1 MSEQVTG
8 VIERITHHN
17 PDNGYCVLRVVA
29 RGHRDVLT
37 VVGSA
42 QQIVAG
48 EYITATGTWVTDRNY
63 GLQFKAAEIKT
74 NPPHTVEGI
83 AKYLGSG
90 LVKGIGPGYAK
101 RIVEVFGDKTL
112 DVIDKSPEYLSQV
125 KGIGPKLI
133 EKIRRSWEEQRE
145 SRKIM
150 VFLQSHGIGTARA
163 VRIYKTYGDQAIE
176 LIKSNPYRLSA
187 DIWGV
192 GFDTADKLAVSL
204 GIPRD
209 SPFRAQAVVRHV
221 LQEETGNGHVGY
233 PEEMLRERA
242 GQMTGI
248 EPNGIIDAIEQLR
261 ITDEIV
267 RDSIGRATGGL
278 LPTPRPSFSPPSFL
292 GKGAGGL
299 GSSSN
304 PSPTPPLN
312 GEGLNTED
320 TSSAPLSEG
329 RGDGGVGSSG
339 AAGGVGSSLE
349 DNLIFL
355 KPLFLAE
362 LGVARSVKAL
372 ANGPHPLPAVNVD
385 AAVAWVEKKMGI
397 AFAVSQRAAIKA
409 AVTHKLMVVTGG
421 PGTGKTTIVRA
432 IIEMFLAKSLR
443 VLLTAPT
450 GRAAKRLNESTGRE
464 AKTIHRL
471 LEFNPQQR
479 QFTRNAE
486 DPLDVDLLV
495 VDETSMVDVVLM
507 NKLLQAVP
515 PYACVVL
522 VGDVDQLPSVGA
534 GSVLTDLIESK
545 TIPVARLTEVHR
557 QAESSW
563 IVRAAHAI
571 NHGMEPQSA
580 PPGGDG
586 DFYFIEANDPEAI
599 TERVIQMVRDRIPA
613 KFKLDPFRDIQVLSP
628 QVKTPLGVA
637 NLNREL
643 QAALNPAR
651 PGVAEVKR
659 YDSAFRVGDKVMQI
673 QNNYDR
679 EVFNGDIGRIA
690 EIDND
695 DQMMVVDY
703 DGRPVEYEFSDLDE
717 LQLAFACT
725 IHKSQGSEY
734 PAVVI
739 PVHTQHFVMLQ
750 RNLLYTGITRGRKL
764 VALVGS
770 RKALWIAVNT
780 ADTKKRYSLLK
791 WRIKPD
797 E

>member
-1 MSEQVTG
+1 MPEQVTG

-29 RGHRDVLT
+29 RGHRDVVT
-37 VVGSA
+37 VIGNS
-42 QQIVAG
+42 QQVVAG
-48 EYITATGTWVTDRNY
+48 EYVTATGAWVTDRNY
-63 GLQFKAAEIKT
+63 GLQFKATEIKT

-90 LVKGIGPGYAK
+90 LVKGVGPGYAK

-112 DVIDKSPEYLSQV
+112 EVIDQSPTFLSQV

-163 VRIYKTYGDQAIE
+163 VRIYKTYGDRAIE
-176 LIKSNPYRLSA
+176 LIKANPYRLSA
-187 DIWGV
+187 DIWGI
-192 GFDTADKLAVSL
+192 GFSTADALAVSL

-209 SPFRAQAVVRHV
+209 SPFRAQAAVRHV
-221 LQEETGNGHVGY
+221 LQEESGNGHVGY
-233 PEEMLRERA
+233 PEELLRVAAENL
-242 GQMTGI
+242 TGI

-261 ITDEIV
+261 ITDEVV
-267 RDSIGRATGGL
+267 RDSVGKA
-278 LPTPRPSFSPPSFL
+278 SKSVPPSEPL
-292 GKGAGGL
+292 AASHIAG
-299 GSSSN
+299 
-304 PSPTPPLN
+304 
-312 GEGLNTED
+312 ED
-320 TSSAPLSEG
+320 ELAKP
-329 RGDGGVGSSG
+329 R
-339 AAGGVGSSLE
+339 AASIE
-349 DNLIFL
+349 ANLIFL
-355 KPLFLAE
+355 KPLFFAE
-362 LGVARSVKAL
+362 LGVARSIKAL
-372 ANGPHPLPAVNVD
+372 AAGPHPLPEVNVD
-385 AAVAWVEKKMGI
+385 AAVAWAEKKMGI
-397 AFAVSQRAAIKA
+397 AFATSQRAAIKA

-450 GRAAKRLNESTGRE
+450 GRAAKRLKESTGQE

-515 PYACVVL
+515 PWACVVL

-545 TIPVARLTEVHR
+545 SIPVARLTEVHR

-571 NHGMEPQSA
+571 NSGVEPMSA
-580 PPGGDG
+580 PPGGEG
-586 DFYFIEANDPEAI
+586 DFYFIEANEPEAI
-599 TERVIQMVRDRIPA
+599 TARIIQMVRDRIPA

-628 QVKTPLGVA
+628 QLGRSLGVE
-637 NLNREL
+637 NLNRDL
-643 QAALNPAR
+643 QQALNPAR

-659 YDSAFRVGDKVMQI
+659 FDSAWRIGDKVMQV

-690 EIDND
+690 AIDND
-695 DQMMVVDY
+695 EQTMVVDY
-703 DGRPVEYEFSDLDE
+703 EGRAVEYEFSDLDE
-717 LQLAFACT
+717 LQLSYACT

-739 PVHTQHFVMLQ
+739 PVHTQHSVMLQ

-770 RKALWIAVNT
+770 RKALWVAVNT
-780 ADTKKRYSLLK
+780 ADTKKRFSLLK
-791 WRIKPD
+791 WRIHP
-797 E
+797 EGE

>member
-1 MSEQVTG
+1 MAEQVTG
-8 VIERITHHN
+8 IIERITHHS
-17 PDNGYCVLRVVA
+17 PDSGYCVLRVVA
-29 RGHRDVLT
+29 RGHRDVVT

-42 QQIVAG
+42 QQVVAG
-48 EYITATGTWVTDRNY
+48 EYVTATGDWVTDRNY

-74 NPPHTVEGI
+74 NPPHTAEGI
-83 AKYLGSG
+83 VKYLGSG

-101 RIVEVFGDKTL
+101 RIVEMFGDKTL
-112 DVIDKSPEYLSQV
+112 DVIDKSPTFLTQV

-163 VRIYKTYGDQAIE
+163 VRIYKTYGDRAIE
-176 LIKSNPYRLSA
+176 LIKANPYRLSA

-192 GFDTADKLAVSL
+192 GFDTADKLALSL
-204 GIPRD
+204 NIPRD
-209 SPFRAQAVVRHV
+209 SPFRAQAAVRHV
-221 LQEETGNGHVGY
+221 LQEESSNGHVGY
-233 PEEMLRERA
+233 PEELLRERA
-242 GQMTGI
+242 AALTGI
-248 EPNGIIDAIEQLR
+248 EPNGIIDAVEQLR
-261 ITDEIV
+261 ITDEVV
-267 RDSIGRATGGL
+267 RDSVGRVKKP
-278 LPTPRPSFSPPSFL
+278 LPL
-292 GKGAGGL
+292 AAEE
-299 GSSSN
+299 
-304 PSPTPPLN
+304 PTPPAPLPKGK
-312 GEGLNTED
+312 GEEDALAGARRGAHDVERSD
-320 TSSAPLSEG
+320 TSDSPFPLG
-329 RGDGGVGSSG
+329 RG
-339 AAGGVGSSLE
+339 AGGVGSSSE
-349 DNLIFL
+349 DSLIFL
-355 KPLFLAE
+355 KPFFLAE
-362 LGVARSVKAL
+362 VGVARSVRAL
-372 ANGPHPLPAVNVD
+372 AAGPHPLPAVNVD
-385 AAVAWVEKKMGI
+385 AAVAWAEKKMGI
-397 AFAVSQRAAIKA
+397 ALAASQKSAIKA
-409 AVTHKLMVVTGG
+409 AVTNKLMVVTGG

-471 LEFNPQQR
+471 LEFNPQQH
-479 QFTRNAE
+479 QFQKNAE

-515 PYACVVL
+515 PWACVVL

-534 GSVLTDLIESK
+534 GAVLTDLIESK
-545 TIPVARLTEVHR
+545 SIPVARLTEVHR

-571 NHGMEPQSA
+571 NSGEPPQSA

-586 DFYFIEANDPEAI
+586 DFYFVEANEPEAI
-599 TERVIQMVRDRIPA
+599 TERIVQMVRDRIPA

-643 QAALNPAR
+643 QQALNPAR

-659 YDSAFRVGDKVMQI
+659 YDSAFRTGDKVMQV

-679 EVFNGDIGRIA
+679 EVFNGDIGRIT
-690 EIDND
+690 EIDTD
-695 DQMMVVDY
+695 EQMLVVDY
-703 DGRPVEYEFSDLDE
+703 DGRAVEYEFSDLDE
-717 LQLAFACT
+717 LQLAFCCT

-780 ADTKKRYSLLK
+780 ADTKKRFSLLR
-791 WRIKPD
+791 WRLQP

>member
-1 MSEQVTG
+1 M
-8 VIERITHHN
+8 
-17 PDNGYCVLRVVA
+17 
-29 RGHRDVLT
+29 
-37 VVGSA
+37 
-42 QQIVAG
+42 
-48 EYITATGTWVTDRNY
+48 
-63 GLQFKAAEIKT
+63 
-74 NPPHTVEGI
+74 
-83 AKYLGSG
+83 
-90 LVKGIGPGYAK
+90 
-101 RIVEVFGDKTL
+101 
-112 DVIDKSPEYLSQV
+112 KS
-125 KGIGPKLI
+125 
-133 EKIRRSWEEQRE
+133 
-145 SRKIM
+145 
-150 VFLQSHGIGTARA
+150 
-163 VRIYKTYGDQAIE
+163 
-176 LIKSNPYRLSA
+176 
-187 DIWGV
+187 
-192 GFDTADKLAVSL
+192 
-204 GIPRD
+204 
-209 SPFRAQAVVRHV
+209 
-221 LQEETGNGHVGY
+221 
-233 PEEMLRERA
+233 
-242 GQMTGI
+242 
-248 EPNGIIDAIEQLR
+248 
-261 ITDEIV
+261 
-267 RDSIGRATGGL
+267 
-278 LPTPRPSFSPPSFL
+278 
-292 GKGAGGL
+292 
-299 GSSSN
+299 
-304 PSPTPPLN
+304 
-312 GEGLNTED
+312 
-320 TSSAPLSEG
+320 
-329 RGDGGVGSSG
+329 
-339 AAGGVGSSLE
+339 
-349 DNLIFL
+349 
-355 KPLFLAE
+355 LFFAE
-362 LGVARSVKAL
+362 LGVARSIKSL
-372 ANGPHPLPAVNVD
+372 ASGPHPLPEVNVD
-385 AAVAWVEKKMGI
+385 AAVKWAETKMGI
-397 AFAVSQRAAIKA
+397 AFATSQRAAIKA
-409 AVTHKLMVVTGG
+409 AVTNKLMVITGG

-450 GRAAKRLNESTGRE
+450 GRAAKRLKESTGQE

-515 PYACVVL
+515 PWACVVL

-571 NHGMEPQSA
+571 NNGMEPMSA

-586 DFYFIEANDPEAI
+586 DFYFIEANEPEAI
-599 TERVIQMVRDRIPA
+599 TERIIQMVRDRIPA

-643 QAALNPAR
+643 QQALNPAR

-659 YDSAFRVGDKVMQI
+659 FDSAWRVGDKVMQI

-679 EVFNGDIGRIA
+679 EVFNGDIGRIT

-695 DQMMVVDY
+695 EQMLIVDY
-703 DGRPVEYEFSDLDE
+703 DGRTVEYEFSDLDE
-717 LQLAFACT
+717 LQLAYACT

-780 ADTKKRYSLLK
+780 ADTKKRFSLLK
-791 WRIKPD
+791 WRIQPTD
-797 E
+797 EKNEG